1 MCLNCISEMNQ
12 AFAFKQKCER
22 SERTLRLY
30 LHQINYETRQ
40 VAVQKPNVNPLQY
53 HVETG
58 DGEVFESECSTIQ
71 QNEYQI
77 QDSTLQPDIY
87 HCTSCSSEFNTML
100 EIERHICK
108 PADENLVSNSV
119 ADQTE
124 SSPQTLS
131 EKTTTENVVMDFI
144 AENTLNFIC
153 SRCNASFSS
162 RRSLSLHF
170 NSRKCLQHSYE
181 CDICSKIFIKKRYL
195 IRHLQ
200 RMHKMSNE
208 LHTKKNTK
216 NTQSESNKRNF
227 KCHLCPKGENKTL
240 FRRKAFKIK

>member
-40 VAVQKPNVNPLQY
+40 IAVQKPNVDPLQY
-53 HVETG
+53 HVDTG
-58 DGEVFESECSTIQ
+58 DGVVFESECSTIQ
-71 QNEYQI
+71 QNECQI
-77 QDSTLQPDIY
+77 QDSIIQPDIY
-87 HCTSCSSEFNTML
+87 HCTNCSSEFNTML

-108 PADENLVSNSV
+108 PADENLVYNSV
-119 ADQTE
+119 EDQTE
-124 SSPQTLS
+124 SSPQPLS
-131 EKTTTENVVMDFI
+131 EKTMTENVVMDFI

-153 SRCNASFSS
+153 SRCKASFSS

-216 NTQSESNKRNF
+216 NTQSKSNKRNF
-227 KCHLCPKGENKTL
+227 KCHLCPKGEDNTIQEKL
-240 FRRKAFKIK
+240 LK